1 MEDDNGLIILSV
13 KIKKRKNKGFINRF
27 VVYWFRRDFCLYDNL
42 VLVEVVSMNVFVI
55 LVFLWLEL
63 EEDLEGVVVV
73 GGVIK
78 LWLYYVLNYLD
89 KFISDRYNNRII
101 YRKI

>member
-63 EEDLEGVVVV
+63 EEDLEGAVVV

>member
-1 MEDDNGLIILSV
+1 MKDDNGVVILSV
-13 KIKKRKNKGFINRF
+13 KSKKMKNKGFINRF

-42 VLVEVVSMNVFVI
+42 VLFEAVSMNVFVI